1 MTTQLSDKPLS
12 SEPPDDGF
20 KVSARWW
27 DRIANI
33 YETESGAS
41 RIVPMEGVR
50 GWAVLLVFFVHF
62 HGAFS
67 KYLSSG
73 SPLFHISEF
82 MGTLGSTGVDLFFV
96 ISGYLIYGAVMRSKF
111 NYRRFMRRRVQR
123 IYPTFLFLFF
133 IYIGLWMFSS
143 DENFKF
149 HGTIGQKAA
158 Y

>member
-50 GWAVLLVFFVHF
+50 GWAVLLVFFLHFQGAF
-62 HGAFS
+62 HG
-67 KYLSSG
+67 YLSPS
-73 SPLFHISEF
+73 STLFRVSDFLVEV
-82 MGTLGSTGVDLFFV
+82 GNTGVDLFFV
-96 ISGYLIYGAVMRSKF
+96 VSGYLIYGAVVRPRF
-111 NYRRFMRRRVQR
+111 NYARFMRGGCNDSTRLSWAS
-123 IYPTFLFLFF
+123 F
-133 IYIGLWMFSS
+133 
-143 DENFKF
+143 
-149 HGTIGQKAA
+149 
-158 Y
+158 